1 MREKIFRVNMTKK
14 DISQEDWDSDEN
26 ALLGGRALTSR
37 IVAEEVD
44 PLCHPLSETNKLI
57 IATGYMAGI
66 PLTCCGRLSI
76 GCKSP
81 LTGGV
86 KESNVGGDAGQKMAA
101 IGVRAIIFE
110 GKPAPNEAYILKVS
124 KDGAELQKAQEFRG
138 MKNYEVVEHLKE
150 KFGKKAGILSI
161 GVAGEMGLGAAGIA
175 VMDAGG
181 KPGHFAGRGGC
192 GAVMGSK
199 GIKAVVFDT
208 HDTIKPS
215 FLDRKKITE
224 LAQQFG
230 KKMFE
235 TKKALSKY
243 GTAVSINI
251 INNIGGLPTRN
262 FRYGQ
267 FEHANK
273 ISGEALYDLIVE
285 REGKPT
291 HACMPGCVIAC
302 SNVYMDKDKKFLT
315 TSLEYETIVMM
326 GSNLGI
332 SDLDI
337 IAQLD
342 RLCDDIGLDTIET
355 GGALGVLMESG
366 HLAFGDG
373 EGAIRTLKEIE
384 KGTILGRVVG
394 NGVGTV
400 GRVFGQVRVP
410 AVKGQ
415 GMPGFDPRVIKGMG
429 VTFSTSPMGADH
441 TAGSCLPGRPGFD
454 PIYIVPSIEAEG
466 QERISR
472 ELQIMLASID
482 ASGVCFFVGATLETL
497 DIFSEL
503 LNAKY
508 GKSFSREDLIQV
520 GVETLIKEYSFNEK
534 AGLKRVDFLPGFFL
548 QETLEPNHRAFDVTY
563 RQLESVYEEFMRLKK
578 VKLV

>member
-1 MREKIFRVNMTKK
+1 MKEKIFRVNMTNQE
-14 DISQEDWDSDEN
+14 IIQEDWDSDEN
-26 ALLGGRALTSR
+26 PLSGGRALTSK
-37 IVAEEVD
+37 IVDEEVD
-44 PLCHPLSETNKLI
+44 PLCHSLSETNKLI

-86 KESNVGGDAGQKMAA
+86 KESNVGGSAGQKMAA
-101 IGVRAIIFE
+101 IGVRAIILE
-110 GKPAPNEAYILKVS
+110 GKPIRNEAYILKFN
-124 KDGAELQKAQEFRG
+124 KDGAELQKAKDFWG
-138 MKNYEVVEHLKE
+138 MKNYEVVEHLKG
-150 KFGKKAGILSI
+150 KFGKDAGILSI

-181 KPGHFAGRGGC
+181 RPGHFAARGGC

-230 KKMFE
+230 KKMVE

-251 INNIGGLPTRN
+251 INNAGGLPTRN
-262 FRYGQ
+262 FRYGH

-273 ISGEALYDLIVE
+273 ISGEALYNLIVE

-302 SNVYMDKDKKFLT
+302 SNVYMDKEKKFLT

-337 IAQLD
+337 VAQLD

-394 NGVGTV
+394 NGVATV

-415 GMPGFDPRVIKGMG
+415 GMPGFDPRAIKGMG
-429 VTFSTSPMGADH
+429 VTFCTSPMGADH

-454 PIYIVPSIEAEG
+454 ATYIVPPSEAEG

-472 ELQIMLASID
+472 ELQIMQTSID
-482 ASGVCFFVGATLETL
+482 ASGVCFFVGPTLETL
-497 DIFSEL
+497 DVFAEL
-503 LNAKY
+503 LTAKY
-508 GKSFSREDLIQV
+508 GQSFSREDLVQV
-520 GVETLIKEYSFNEK
+520 GIKTLISEHSFNER
-534 AGLKRVDFLPGFFL
+534 AGLKRVDLLPSFLL
-548 QETLEPNHRAFDVTY
+548 QEKLEPDHRGFDVTS
-563 RQLESVYEEFMRLKK
+563 RQLENVYEELMRLKR
-578 VKLV
+578 VK